1 MTMCSPGSCKGKG
14 QRELHDPSRGWG
26 RKGTQWGGRV
36 KAPPLGCACL
46 RAGGGAPLTGALQK
60 PALNVFRSLQQGG
73 NETLPWRVIMS
84 WRVRQ
89 GLNHRRDE

>member
-1 MTMCSPGSCKGKG
+1 MTQVGGGGGKV
-14 QRELHDPSRGWG
+14 HS
-26 RKGTQWGGRV
+26 GGVGLRP
-36 KAPPLGCACL
+36 PPLGCACL

-60 PALNVFRSLQQGG
+60 PPLNVFRSLQQGG
-73 NETLPWRVIMS
+73 NETLPWRVGMS